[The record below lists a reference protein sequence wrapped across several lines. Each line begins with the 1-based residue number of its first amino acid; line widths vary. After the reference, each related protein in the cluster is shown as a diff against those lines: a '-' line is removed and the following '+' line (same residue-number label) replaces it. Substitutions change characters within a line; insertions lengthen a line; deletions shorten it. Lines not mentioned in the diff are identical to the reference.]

1 MNATDDQLRQ
11 TIVGLADLIR
21 EVRQHGLTARFDMLA
36 PGMLEEARQALRQSA
51 GANDLGQGQGL
62 RQAA

>member
-1 MNATDDQLRQ
+1 MNPNHDQLRQ

-51 GANDLGQGQGL
+51 GVSEISPGQGL